1 MQEKDYLFL
10 PCQLKKVMKKTLLT
24 LTVLFTNLIFSY
36 SPIDEIILKN
46 GNKAQIKPQ
55 TFKIDLETKT
65 ISYIPENTSTNI
77 KIKFKDF
84 NSAEFGVNKFEVFN
98 FSNKTDYE
106 GYFVIA
112 ENHKYKLITRELA
125 AEEETIRK
133 FEFLI
138 IDFNNTIIDQHQFD
152 NKKNQKSS
160 NLRSDIYGKIK
171 FYFPD
176 NLMLLKRLEMYD
188 RNSYSIDNTTILA
201 FFNNPIYFKNN

>member
-1 MQEKDYLFL
+1 
-10 PCQLKKVMKKTLLT
+10 MKKTLLILIT
-24 LTVLFTNLIFSY
+24 SFTNLIFANI
-36 SPIDEIILKN
+36 PIDEIILKN

-55 TFKIDLETKT
+55 TFKIDLDTKT
-65 ISYIPENTSTNI
+65 ISYTPENTTTSI

-98 FSNKTDYE
+98 FKEKNDYE

-112 ENHKYKLITRELA
+112 ENNKHKLITRELPSD
-125 AEEETIRK
+125 EETIRK

-138 IDFNNTIIDQHQFD
+138 IDYNNTIIDQHQFD

-160 NLRSDIYGKIK
+160 NSRSDIYGKIK
-171 FYFPD
+171 FYFSD
-176 NLMLLKRLEMYD
+176 NLILLKRLEMYD

-201 FFNNPIYFKNN
+201 FFNNPIYFKSI

>member
-1 MQEKDYLFL
+1 MSTQT
-10 PCQLKKVMKKTLLT
+10 VMKKILLLLT
-24 LTVLFTNLIFSY
+24 LLISKPTLSFTR
-36 SPIDEIILKN
+36 IDEIILKN
-46 GNKAQIKPQ
+46 GNKTQIKPQ
-55 TFKIDLETKT
+55 TFKIDLDTKT
-65 ISYIPENTSTNI
+65 ISYTPENTTTNI

-98 FSNKTDYE
+98 FKEKSDYE

-112 ENHKYKLITRELA
+112 ENNKHKLITRELPSD
-125 AEEETIRK
+125 EETTRK

-138 IDFNNTIIDQHQFD
+138 IDYNNTIIDQHQFD

-176 NLMLLKRLEMYD
+176 NLILLKRLEMYD
-188 RNSYSIDNTTILA
+188 RNSYAIDNTTILA
-201 FFNNPIYFKNN
+201 FFNNPIYFKNT

>member
-1 MQEKDYLFL
+1 
-10 PCQLKKVMKKTLLT
+10 MKKTLLI
-24 LTVLFTNLIFSY
+24 LISSLTNLVFANTQ
-36 SPIDEIILKN
+36 IDEIILKN

-55 TFKIDLETKT
+55 TFKIDLDTKT
-65 ISYIPENTSTNI
+65 ISYTPENTATSI

-98 FSNKTDYE
+98 LKDKNNFE

-112 ENHKYKLITRELA
+112 ENNKHKLITRELPSD
-125 AEEETIRK
+125 EETIRK

-138 IDFNNTIIDQHQFD
+138 IDYNNTIIDQHTFD

-171 FYFPD
+171 FYFSD
-176 NLMLLKRLEMYD
+176 NLILLKRLEMYD

-201 FFNNPIYFKNN
+201 FFNNPIYFKSN

>member
-1 MQEKDYLFL
+1 
-10 PCQLKKVMKKTLLT
+10 MKKTLLILT
-24 LTVLFTNLIFSY
+24 LLLINLTFPNT
-36 SPIDEIILKN
+36 PIDEITLKN

-55 TFKIDLETKT
+55 TFKIDLENKT
-65 ISYIPENTSTNI
+65 ISYIPENSTSNI
-77 KIKFKDF
+77 KIKFRDF

-98 FSNKTDYE
+98 FKENNHE

-112 ENHKYKLITRELA
+112 ENNKHKLITRELPS
-125 AEEETIRK
+125 EDEIVRK

-138 IDFNNTIIDQHQFD
+138 IDHNNTIIDQHIFD
-152 NKKNQKSS
+152 NRKNQKSS

-176 NLMLLKRLEMYD
+176 NIPLLKRLEMYD